1 MDPQLF
7 QLICF
12 YAFGAVTVG
21 AALGVI
27 SLRNTVHAVLSL
39 VLTFFSTA
47 CIWLLAEAEF
57 LAIALIVVYVGAV
70 MVLFLFVVMMLDIEQ
85 EKVREGFIRY
95 LPVGII
101 VALIMLG
108 EMVALIGVRA
118 MHAQTMGEN
127 PATAMGVSNTEWLGN
142 ALYTQFLLPFEIAA
156 LILTVGVV
164 AAVAL
169 TLRHRGGARHQSA
182 SQQVSVNPR
191 DRVRLVKMATEYPA
205 SVQPAP
211 AQPSA
216 GDQETKP

>member
-1 MDPQLF
+1 MIDSSVF
-7 QLICF
+7 QLVCF
-12 YAFGAVTVG
+12 YAFAAVTVA

-27 SLRNTVHAVLSL
+27 ALRNTVHAVLSL

-70 MVLFLFVVMMLDIEQ
+70 MVLFLFVVMMLDINQ
-85 EKVREGFIRY
+85 ERVREGFIKY

-108 EMVALIGVRA
+108 EMLGLIGVRA
-118 MHAQTMGEN
+118 MHEQVMGAN
-127 PATAMGVSNTEWLGN
+127 PATVAGMSNTEWLGH

-164 AAVAL
+164 AAVVL
-169 TLRHRGGARHQSA
+169 TLRQRTGVRHQSA
-182 SQQVSVNPR
+182 SQQVLVNPR
-191 DRVRLVKMATEYPA
+191 DRIRVVKMAA
-205 SVQPAP
+205 VAP
-211 AQPSA
+211 AAPKSEP
-216 GDQETKP
+216 GKETTP